1 MEKIL
6 ITGATGNYGYTV
18 IEELLKNG
26 VDKKSIYAM
35 ARDEVKA
42 KLLTPFGVNIVFG
55 NYNDYNSM
63 INAFAGIDK
72 LLFVS
77 SGELGNRSEQHR
89 QVVKAAKN
97 AKVKHILY
105 TSQIHKTDNPSS
117 PMKFV
122 MKSHLATEIA
132 IMKSGMN
139 YTILRNGLY
148 LDMLPLFLGDKV
160 IENGIFLPA
169 GNGGIAF
176 TLRSEMAEVAA
187 TILSSEGHKNKIYDI
202 SGKAV
207 SFLDIATNIYQI
219 TNKNITYVSPDLDSF
234 INTTVKQGMPR
245 EYAKMLGGFAMA
257 AQQGELE
264 GGNSPIEKL
273 LGRKPTSVSVFLEKM
288 YQ

>member
-176 TLRSEMAEVAA
+176 TLRSEM
-187 TILSSEGHKNKIYDI
+187 
-202 SGKAV
+202 
-207 SFLDIATNIYQI
+207 
-219 TNKNITYVSPDLDSF
+219 
-234 INTTVKQGMPR
+234 
-245 EYAKMLGGFAMA
+245 FA
-257 AQQGELE
+257 
-264 GGNSPIEKL
+264 
-273 LGRKPTSVSVFLEKM
+273 
-288 YQ
+288 

>member
-1 MEKIL
+1 
-6 ITGATGNYGYTV
+6 
-18 IEELLKNG
+18 
-26 VDKKSIYAM
+26 
-35 ARDEVKA
+35 
-42 KLLTPFGVNIVFG
+42 
-55 NYNDYNSM
+55 M

-264 GGNSPIEKL
+264 GENSPIEKL

>member
-35 ARDEVKA
+35 ARDEAKA
-42 KLLTPFGVNIVFG
+42 KLLIPLGVQIVSG
-55 NYNDYNSM
+55 NYDDYNSM
-63 INAFAGIDK
+63 INAFSGIDK

-77 SGELGNRSEQHR
+77 SVDLKNRSTQHK

-148 LDMLPLFLGDKV
+148 LDMLPLFLGHNV
-160 IENGIFLPA
+160 TENGIFLPA
-169 GNGGIAF
+169 GNGKIAF
-176 TLRSEMAEVAA
+176 TLRTEMAEVTA

-207 SFLDIATNIYQI
+207 SFLDIATMIYQI

-234 INTTVKQGMPR
+234 INTAIRQGIPK
-245 EYAKMLGGFAMA
+245 EYAKILGGFAMA

-264 GGNSPIEKL
+264 GENSTLEKF
-273 LGRKPTSVSVFLEKM
+273 LGRKPKSVESFLEKI

>member
-1 MEKIL
+1 MDKIL

-63 INAFAGIDK
+63 IDAFSGIDK

-97 AKVKHILY
+97 AKVKHIFY

-132 IMKSGMN
+132 IIKSGMN

-169 GNGGIAF
+169 GNGEIAF

-219 TNKNITYVSPDLDSF
+219 TNKNITYVSPDLDSY

-264 GGNSPIEKL
+264 GENSPIEKF
-273 LGRKPTSVSVFLEKM
+273 LGRKPTSVSAFLEKM